1 MFKRT
6 LSTGIAAGVLAAAIP
21 AVASATDIR
30 YIAANCANCHGTEGR
45 VAPGSG
51 LPGLAGQPA
60 AYFIEQMNAFRS
72 GKRQATIMH
81 QLAKG
86 YTDDEIARLGAY
98 FASQKR

>member
-1 MFKRT
+1 
-6 LSTGIAAGVLAAAIP
+6 
-21 AVASATDIR
+21 
-30 YIAANCANCHGTEGR
+30 
-45 VAPGSG
+45 
-51 LPGLAGQPA
+51 
-60 AYFIEQMNAFRS
+60 MNAFRS

>member
-1 MFKRT
+1 MFNRHIAPA
-6 LSTGIAAGVLAAAIP
+6 IAAGVFATMVPAAA
-21 AVASATDIR
+21 SANDIR

-45 VAPGSG
+45 IAPGSG

-86 YTDDEIARLGAY
+86 YTDDEIARLAAY